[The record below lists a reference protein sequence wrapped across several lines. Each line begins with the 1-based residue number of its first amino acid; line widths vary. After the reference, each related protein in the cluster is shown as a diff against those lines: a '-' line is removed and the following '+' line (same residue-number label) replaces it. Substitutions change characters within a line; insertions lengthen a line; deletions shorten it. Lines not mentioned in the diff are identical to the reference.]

1 MRMTAPRRCSSRMGA
16 PASRGGALRFDRNEF
31 SGAFGDLGTDFPLL
45 VGMVA
50 AAQLDGVSVLIA
62 YGLMEI
68 ATGLFY
74 RLPIPVQ
81 PLKAVAVIVITQHVG
96 GAVLRGGG
104 LAIGIAMLLL
114 SVLGLLDWLARVV
127 PKAVIRGI
135 QLGLGLQLAS
145 IALRDYVGA
154 DKAAG
159 WVLAGLA
166 FVVIVALLGNRR
178 LPAGV
183 PVIVLGVVY
192 ALVFKIDMPRFVAAT
207 GIHLPQITT
216 PTWSDVAQGSILLA
230 LPQIPLSLGNSILA
244 TRQVVHDYFPDVD
257 LPVRKIGLT
266 YAVMNLINPFIGGV
280 PTCHGSGG
288 VAGHYAFGGRTGGSV
303 VIYGTVFLLLGLFF
317 GGAFTEVVKVFPL
330 PLLGVLLLFEGLYLI
345 VLIGDVA
352 TQATDLRL
360 AALVGVCAAFLPY
373 GYLVGIVVGTAL
385 DHLVRR
391 GLTGFARQPA
401 Q

>member
-1 MRMTAPRRCSSRMGA
+1 MDSPDRR
-16 PASRGGALRFDRNEF
+16 ALRFDRNEF
-31 SGAFGDLGTDFPLL
+31 SGAFGDLGTDFPLI

-50 AAQLDGVSVLIA
+50 AAGLDGASVLIA

-68 ATGLFY
+68 GTGLYY

-81 PLKAVAVIVITQHVG
+81 PLKAVAVIVITQHIG
-96 GAVLRGGG
+96 GAVLRGAG

-114 SVLGLLDWLARVV
+114 SALGLLDWLARVV

-154 DKAAG
+154 DQTAG
-159 WVLAGLA
+159 WWLAGMA
-166 FVVIVALLGNRR
+166 FVIIVALLGNRR

-183 PVIVLGVVY
+183 PVIALGLIY
-192 ALVFKIDMPRFVAAT
+192 ALAFKVDLPQLVAAT
-207 GIHLPQITT
+207 GVHLPQLTA
-216 PTWSDVAQGSILLA
+216 PRLSDVAQGFVLLA

-244 TRQVVHDYFPDVD
+244 TRQIVHDYFPDVD
-257 LPVRKIGLT
+257 LSVRKIGFT
-266 YAVMNLINPFIGGV
+266 YALMNLINPFIGGV

-317 GGAFTEVVKVFPL
+317 GGAFTEIVKVFPL
-330 PLLGVLLLFEGLYLI
+330 PVLGVLLLFEGLYLV

-352 TQATDLRL
+352 PVATELRL
-360 AALVGVCAAFLPY
+360 AALVGACAAFLPY
-373 GYLVGIVVGTAL
+373 GYVIGLVVGTAL
-385 DHLVRR
+385 YYLGRR
-391 GLTGFARQPA
+391 GLTGFAR
-401 Q
+401 

>member
-1 MRMTAPRRCSSRMGA
+1 MSR
-16 PASRGGALRFDRNEF
+16 ALRFDRNEC

-45 VGMVA
+45 VGMIA
-50 AAQLDGVSVLIA
+50 AAHLDSTSVLVA

-68 ATGLFY
+68 GTGLYY

-81 PLKAVAVIVITQHVG
+81 PLKAVAVIVITQHVAG
-96 GAVLRGGG
+96 NILRGAG

-114 SVLGLLDWLARVV
+114 SVFGLLDWLARIV

-135 QLGLGLQLAS
+135 QLGLGLQLAG

-154 DKAAG
+154 DQAAG
-159 WVLAGLA
+159 WWLAGLA
-166 FVVIVALLGNRR
+166 FVIIVALLGNRR
-178 LPAGV
+178 LPAGI
-183 PVIVLGVVY
+183 PVIVLGIVY
-192 ALVFKIDMPRFVAAT
+192 AIVFKVDLPGLVAGT
-207 GIHLPQITT
+207 GVHLPQLTVPT
-216 PTWSDVAQGSILLA
+216 PGDVTQGFLLLA

-244 TRQVVHDYFPDVD
+244 TRQIVRDYYPDVD
-257 LPVRKIGLT
+257 LSVRKIGIT

-303 VIYGTVFLLLGLFF
+303 VIYGTVFLILGLFF
-317 GGAFTEVVKVFPL
+317 GGAFTEIVKVFPL
-330 PLLGVLLLFEGLYLI
+330 PLLGVLLLFEAIYLV

-352 TQATDLRL
+352 GSATDLRL
-360 AALVGVCAAFLPY
+360 AALVGACAAFLPY
-373 GYLVGIVVGTAL
+373 GYVVGLVLGTVLA
-385 DHLVRR
+385 HLARR
-391 GLTGFARQPA
+391 GLTGFAERPA

>member
-1 MRMTAPRRCSSRMGA
+1 MEAL
-16 PASRGGALRFDRNEF
+16 ASRGGALRFDRNEF
-31 SGAFGDLGTDFPLL
+31 SGAFGDLGTDFPLI

-81 PLKAVAVIVITQHVG
+81 PLKAVAVIVITQHIG

-104 LAIGIAMLLL
+104 LAIGFAMLLL

-145 IALRDYVGA
+145 IALKDYVGA
-154 DKAAG
+154 DHAAG
-159 WVLAGLA
+159 WWLAGLA
-166 FVVIVALLGNRR
+166 FVIIVALLGNRR
-178 LPAGV
+178 VPAGV
-183 PVIVLGVVY
+183 PVIVLGAVY
-192 ALVFKIDMPRFVAAT
+192 ALVFKIDIPQLVAAT
-207 GIHLPQITT
+207 GIHLPQLSA
-216 PTWSDVAQGSILLA
+216 PTLSDMAQGFVLLA

-244 TRQVVHDYFPDVD
+244 TRQIVHDYFPQIDI
-257 LPVRKIGLT
+257 PVRKIGLT
-266 YAVMNLINPFIGGV
+266 YAAMNLINPFIGGV

-317 GGAFTEVVKVFPL
+317 GGAFTEIVKVFPL

-345 VLIGDVA
+345 MLIGDVA
-352 TQATDLRL
+352 SQAIDLRV
-360 AALVGVCAAFLPY
+360 AALVGACAAFLPY
-373 GYLVGIVVGTAL
+373 GYVVGLVVGTVLA
-385 DHLVRR
+385 HLARR
-391 GLTGFARQPA
+391 GFTGFARQPA

>member
-1 MRMTAPRRCSSRMGA
+1 MDSPAPR
-16 PASRGGALRFDRNEF
+16 ALRFDRNEF
-31 SGAFGDLGTDFPLL
+31 SGAFGDLGTDFPLI

-50 AAQLDGVSVLIA
+50 AAGLDGASVLIA

-68 ATGLFY
+68 GTGLYY

-81 PLKAVAVIVITQHVG
+81 PLKAVAVIVITQHIG
-96 GAVLRGGG
+96 GAVLRGAG

-114 SVLGLLDWLARVV
+114 SALGLLDWLARVV

-154 DKAAG
+154 DQAAG
-159 WVLAGLA
+159 WWLAGLA
-166 FVVIVALLGNRR
+166 FVIIVALLGNRR

-183 PVIVLGVVY
+183 PVIVLGLIY
-192 ALVFKIDMPRFVAAT
+192 ALAFKIDLPRLMAAT
-207 GIHLPQITT
+207 GIHLPQIGA
-216 PTWSDVAQGSILLA
+216 PSLSDVAQGFVLLA

-244 TRQVVHDYFPDVD
+244 TRQIVRDYFPEVD
-257 LPVRKIGLT
+257 LSVRKIGFT
-266 YAVMNLINPFIGGV
+266 YALMNLINPFIGGV

-303 VIYGTVFLLLGLFF
+303 VIYGTVFLVLGLFF

-352 TQATDLRL
+352 AVAGELRL
-360 AALVGVCAAFLPY
+360 AALVGACAAFLPY
-373 GYLVGIVVGTAL
+373 GYVIGLVVGTAL
-385 DHLVRR
+385 FYLGRR
-391 GLTGFARQPA
+391 GLTGFAR
-401 Q
+401 

>member
-1 MRMTAPRRCSSRMGA
+1 MDSPERQ
-16 PASRGGALRFDRNEF
+16 ALRFDRNEF
-31 SGAFGDLGTDFPLL
+31 SGAFGDLGTDFPLI

-50 AAQLDGVSVLIA
+50 AAQLDGASVLIA

-68 ATGLFY
+68 GTGLYY

-81 PLKAVAVIVITQHVG
+81 PLKAVAVIVITQHIG
-96 GAVLRGGG
+96 GAVLRGAG

-114 SVLGLLDWLARVV
+114 SALGLLDWLARVV

-154 DKAAG
+154 DQAAG
-159 WVLAGLA
+159 WWLAGLA
-166 FVVIVALLGNRR
+166 FIVIVALLGNRR

-183 PVIVLGVVY
+183 PVIALGLIY
-192 ALVFKIDMPRFVAAT
+192 ALAFKIDLPRLAAAT
-207 GIHLPQITT
+207 GIHLPQLTA
-216 PTWSDVAQGSILLA
+216 PRPSDVAQGFVLLA

-244 TRQVVHDYFPDVD
+244 TRQIVLDYFPDVD
-257 LPVRKIGLT
+257 LSVRKIGFT
-266 YAVMNLINPFIGGV
+266 YALMNLINPFIGGV

-303 VIYGTVFLLLGLFF
+303 VIYGTVFLVLGLFF
-317 GGAFTEVVKVFPL
+317 GGAFTEIVKVFPL
-330 PLLGVLLLFEGLYLI
+330 PVLGVLLLFEAIYLI

-352 TQATDLRL
+352 GTATDLRL
-360 AALVGVCAAFLPY
+360 AALVGACAAFLPY
-373 GYLVGIVVGTAL
+373 GYVVGLVLGTVLA
-385 DHLVRR
+385 HLGRR

>member
-1 MRMTAPRRCSSRMGA
+1 MATAPR
-16 PASRGGALRFDRNEF
+16 PLRFDRNEF
-31 SGAFGDLGTDFPLL
+31 SGAFGDLGTDFPLI

-50 AAQLDGVSVLIA
+50 AAQLDGASVLIA

-68 ATGLFY
+68 GTGLYY

-81 PLKAVAVIVITQHVG
+81 PLKAVAVIVISQHIG
-96 GAVLRGGG
+96 GAVIRGAG
-104 LAIGIAMLLL
+104 LAIGIVMLLL
-114 SVLGLLDWLARVV
+114 SALGLLDWLARVV

-154 DKAAG
+154 DRAAG
-159 WVLAGLA
+159 WWLAGLA
-166 FVVIVALLGNRR
+166 FVMIVALLGNRR
-178 LPAGV
+178 VPAGV
-183 PVIVLGVVY
+183 PVIVLGVIY
-192 ALVFKIDMPRFVAAT
+192 ALLFRIDLPRLVAAT
-207 GIHLPQITT
+207 GVHLPQLTAPT
-216 PTWSDVAQGSILLA
+216 PGDVAQGFLLLA

-244 TRQVVHDYFPDVD
+244 TRQIVHDYFPEVD
-257 LPVRKIGLT
+257 LSVRKIGFT
-266 YAVMNLINPFIGGV
+266 YAVMNLINPFLGGV

-317 GGAFTEVVKVFPL
+317 GGAFTEIVKVFPL
-330 PLLGVLLLFEGLYLI
+330 PLLGVLLLFEGLYLV

-352 TQATDLRL
+352 AVPTELRL
-360 AALVGVCAAFLPY
+360 AALVGACAAFLPY
-373 GYLVGIVVGTAL
+373 GYVVGLVVGTVLA
-385 DHLVRR
+385 HLVRR
-391 GLTGFARQPA
+391 GFTGFARQPT

>member
-1 MRMTAPRRCSSRMGA
+1 MDSPNPR
-16 PASRGGALRFDRNEF
+16 ALRFDRNEF
-31 SGAFGDLGTDFPLL
+31 SGAFGDLGTDFPLI

-50 AAQLDGVSVLIA
+50 AAQLDGASVLIA

-68 ATGLFY
+68 GTGLYY

-81 PLKAVAVIVITQHVG
+81 PLKAVAVIVITQHIG
-96 GAVLRGGG
+96 GAVLRGAG

-154 DKAAG
+154 DQAAG
-159 WVLAGLA
+159 WWLAGLA
-166 FVVIVALLGNRR
+166 FVIIVALLGNRR

-183 PVIVLGVVY
+183 PVIALGLIY
-192 ALVFKIDMPRFVAAT
+192 ALAFKIDLPRLVAAT
-207 GIHLPQITT
+207 GIHLPQLSA
-216 PTWSDVAQGSILLA
+216 PSMSDVAQGFVLLA

-244 TRQVVHDYFPDVD
+244 TRQIVHDYFPDVD
-257 LPVRKIGLT
+257 LSVRKIGFT
-266 YAVMNLINPFIGGV
+266 YALMNLINPFIGGV

-303 VIYGTVFLLLGLFF
+303 VIYGTVFLVLGLFF
-317 GGAFTEVVKVFPL
+317 GGAFTEIVKVFPL
-330 PLLGVLLLFEGLYLI
+330 PVLGVLLLFEGLYLI
-345 VLIGDVA
+345 VLIGDVSAVA
-352 TQATDLRL
+352 TELRL
-360 AALVGVCAAFLPY
+360 AALVGACAAFLPY
-373 GYLVGIVVGTAL
+373 GYVIGLVVGTAL
-385 DHLVRR
+385 FYLGRR
-391 GLTGFARQPA
+391 GLTGFAR
-401 Q
+401 

>member
-1 MRMTAPRRCSSRMGA
+1 MDA
-16 PASRGGALRFDRNEF
+16 PAARALRFDRNEL
-31 SGAFGDLGTDFPLL
+31 SGAFGDLGTDFPLI

-50 AAQLDGVSVLIA
+50 AAGLDGASVLIA

-68 ATGLFY
+68 GTGLYY

-81 PLKAVAVIVITQHVG
+81 PLKAVAVIVITQHIG
-96 GAVLRGGG
+96 GAVLRGAG

-114 SVLGLLDWLARVV
+114 SALGLLDWLARVV

-154 DKAAG
+154 DQAAG
-159 WVLAGLA
+159 WWLAGLA
-166 FVVIVALLGNRR
+166 FVIIVALLGNRR

-183 PVIVLGVVY
+183 PVIALGLIY
-192 ALVFKIDMPRFVAAT
+192 ALAFKIDLPGLVAAT
-207 GIHLPQITT
+207 GIHLPQLSA
-216 PTWSDVAQGSILLA
+216 PSLSDVAQGFVLLA

-244 TRQVVHDYFPDVD
+244 TRQIVRDYFPEVD
-257 LPVRKIGLT
+257 LSVRKIGFT
-266 YAVMNLINPFIGGV
+266 YALMNLLNPFIGGV

-303 VIYGTVFLLLGLFF
+303 VIYGTVFLVLGLFF
-317 GGAFTEVVKVFPL
+317 GGAFTEIVKVFPL
-330 PLLGVLLLFEGLYLI
+330 PVLGVLLLFEGLYLI

-352 TQATDLRL
+352 PVATELRL
-360 AALVGVCAAFLPY
+360 AALVGACAAFLPY
-373 GYLVGIVVGTAL
+373 GYVIGLVVGTAL
-385 DHLVRR
+385 FYLGRR
-391 GLTGFARQPA
+391 GLTGFAR
-401 Q
+401 

>member
-1 MRMTAPRRCSSRMGA
+1 MDAPAPR
-16 PASRGGALRFDRNEF
+16 ALRFDRNEF
-31 SGAFGDLGTDFPLL
+31 SGAFGDLGTDFPLI

-50 AAQLDGVSVLIA
+50 AAGLDGASVLIA

-68 ATGLFY
+68 GTGLYY

-81 PLKAVAVIVITQHVG
+81 PLKAVAVIVITQHIG
-96 GAVLRGGG
+96 GAVLRGAG

-114 SVLGLLDWLARVV
+114 SALGLLDWLARVV

-154 DKAAG
+154 DQAAG
-159 WVLAGLA
+159 WWLAALA
-166 FVVIVALLGNRR
+166 FVIIVALLGNRR

-183 PVIVLGVVY
+183 PVIALGLIY
-192 ALVFKIDMPRFVAAT
+192 ALAFKIDLPRLVAAT
-207 GIHLPQITT
+207 GIHLPQLSA
-216 PTWSDVAQGSILLA
+216 PSMSDVAQGFVLLA

-244 TRQVVHDYFPDVD
+244 TRQIVHDYFPDVD
-257 LPVRKIGLT
+257 LSVRKIGFT
-266 YAVMNLINPFIGGV
+266 YALMNLINPFIGGV

-303 VIYGTVFLLLGLFF
+303 VIYGTVFLVLGLFF
-317 GGAFTEVVKVFPL
+317 GGAFTEIVKVFPL
-330 PLLGVLLLFEGLYLI
+330 PVLGVLLLFEGLYLI

-352 TQATDLRL
+352 PVATELRL
-360 AALVGVCAAFLPY
+360 AALVGACAAFLPY
-373 GYLVGIVVGTAL
+373 GYVIGLVVGTAL
-385 DHLVRR
+385 FYLGRR
-391 GLTGFARQPA
+391 GLTGFAR
-401 Q
+401 

>member
-1 MRMTAPRRCSSRMGA
+1 MDAPAPR
-16 PASRGGALRFDRNEF
+16 ALRFDRNEF
-31 SGAFGDLGTDFPLL
+31 SGAFGDLGTDFPLI

-50 AAQLDGVSVLIA
+50 AAGLDGASVLIA

-68 ATGLFY
+68 GTGLYY

-81 PLKAVAVIVITQHVG
+81 PLKAVAVIVITQHIG
-96 GAVLRGGG
+96 GAVLRGAG

-114 SVLGLLDWLARVV
+114 SALGLLDWLARVV

-154 DKAAG
+154 DQAAG
-159 WVLAGLA
+159 WWLAGLA
-166 FVVIVALLGNRR
+166 FVIIVALLGNRR

-183 PVIVLGVVY
+183 PVIALGLIY
-192 ALVFKIDMPRFVAAT
+192 ALAFKIDLARLAAAT
-207 GIHLPQITT
+207 GVHLPQLTA
-216 PTWSDVAQGSILLA
+216 PRLSDVAQGFVLLA

-244 TRQVVHDYFPDVD
+244 TRQIVHDYFPDVD
-257 LPVRKIGLT
+257 LSVRKIGFT
-266 YAVMNLINPFIGGV
+266 YALMNLINPFIGGV

-303 VIYGTVFLLLGLFF
+303 VIYGTVFLVLGLFF
-317 GGAFTEVVKVFPL
+317 GGAFTEIVKVFPL
-330 PLLGVLLLFEGLYLI
+330 PVLGVLLLFEGLYLI

-352 TQATDLRL
+352 PVATELRL
-360 AALVGVCAAFLPY
+360 AALVGACAAFLPY
-373 GYLVGIVVGTAL
+373 GYVIGLVVGTAL
-385 DHLVRR
+385 FYLGRR
-391 GLTGFARQPA
+391 GLTGFAR
-401 Q
+401 

>member
-1 MRMTAPRRCSSRMGA
+1 MDAPAPR
-16 PASRGGALRFDRNEF
+16 ALRFDRNEF
-31 SGAFGDLGTDFPLL
+31 SGAFGDLGTDFPLI

-50 AAQLDGVSVLIA
+50 AAGLDGASVLIA

-68 ATGLFY
+68 GTGLYY

-81 PLKAVAVIVITQHVG
+81 PLKAVAVIVITQHIG
-96 GAVLRGGG
+96 GAVLRGAG

-114 SVLGLLDWLARVV
+114 SALGLLDWLARVV

-154 DKAAG
+154 DESAG
-159 WVLAGLA
+159 WWLAGLA
-166 FVVIVALLGNRR
+166 FIIIVALLGNRR

-183 PVIVLGVVY
+183 PVIALGLIY
-192 ALVFKIDMPRFVAAT
+192 ALAFKIDLPRLVAAT
-207 GIHLPQITT
+207 GIHLPQLSAPSI
-216 PTWSDVAQGSILLA
+216 SDVAQGFVLLA

-244 TRQVVHDYFPDVD
+244 TRQIVHDYFPDVD
-257 LPVRKIGLT
+257 LSVRKIGFT
-266 YAVMNLINPFIGGV
+266 YALMNLINPFIGGV

-303 VIYGTVFLLLGLFF
+303 VIYGTVFLVLGLFF
-317 GGAFTEVVKVFPL
+317 GGAFTEIVKVFPL
-330 PLLGVLLLFEGLYLI
+330 PVLGVLLLFEGLYLI

-352 TQATDLRL
+352 PVVTELRL
-360 AALVGVCAAFLPY
+360 AALVGACAAFLPY
-373 GYLVGIVVGTAL
+373 GYVIGLVVGTAL
-385 DHLVRR
+385 FYLGRR
-391 GLTGFARQPA
+391 GLTGFAR
-401 Q
+401 

>member
-1 MRMTAPRRCSSRMGA
+1 MDAPAPR
-16 PASRGGALRFDRNEF
+16 ALRFDRNEF
-31 SGAFGDLGTDFPLL
+31 SGAFGDLGTDFPLI

-50 AAQLDGVSVLIA
+50 AAGLDGASVLIA

-68 ATGLFY
+68 GTGLYY

-81 PLKAVAVIVITQHVG
+81 PLKAVAVIVITQHIG
-96 GAVLRGGG
+96 GAVLRGAG

-114 SVLGLLDWLARVV
+114 SALGLLDWLARVV

-154 DKAAG
+154 DQAAG
-159 WVLAGLA
+159 WWLAALA
-166 FVVIVALLGNRR
+166 FVIIVALLGNRR

-183 PVIVLGVVY
+183 PVIALGLIY
-192 ALVFKIDMPRFVAAT
+192 ALAFKLDLPRLVAAT
-207 GIHLPQITT
+207 GIHLPQLSA
-216 PTWSDVAQGSILLA
+216 PSMSDVAQGFVLLA

-244 TRQVVHDYFPDVD
+244 TRQIVHDYFPDVD
-257 LPVRKIGLT
+257 LSVRKIGFT
-266 YAVMNLINPFIGGV
+266 YALMNLINPFIGGV

-303 VIYGTVFLLLGLFF
+303 VIYGTVFLVLGLFF
-317 GGAFTEVVKVFPL
+317 GGAFTEIVKVFPL
-330 PLLGVLLLFEGLYLI
+330 PVLGVLLLFEGLYLI

-352 TQATDLRL
+352 PVATELRL
-360 AALVGVCAAFLPY
+360 AALVGACAAFLPY
-373 GYLVGIVVGTAL
+373 GYVIGLVVGTAL
-385 DHLVRR
+385 FYLGRR
-391 GLTGFARQPA
+391 GLTGFAR
-401 Q
+401 